1 MKHIISIISFVLSC
15 TLSVQATTLSEQA
28 DSAYMRDDFATAAA
42 LYQQII
48 TEEGTSSDLYYNLGN
63 AYYRQGMLGKA
74 IVYYERAL
82 KLNPT
87 NKEALSNL
95 AFVNSKITD
104 IPGDKGTFI
113 SNTFNN
119 IASKLHSNTWA
130 TIAIV
135 SFIMLLVGIAMY
147 VFSSNI
153 AIRKS
158 GFFGALILLVATII
172 TNVFAYMSALRSTSD
187 NEAIIITP
195 STLLSTSPREPKDR
209 SEEAMLLHEGTKVE
223 ILDSVKNGIDSSA
236 IIWYDVQV
244 DNTHRAWIKSSAV
257 EKI

>member
-1 MKHIISIISFVLSC
+1 MKYIISIISIVLGC
-15 TLSVQATTLSEQA
+15 TLYGQATNLSEQA
-28 DSAYMRDDFATAAA
+28 DSAYMRDDFATAAT

-48 TEEGTSSDLYYNLGN
+48 DEEGTSSDLYYNLGN
-63 AYYRQGMLGKA
+63 VYYRQGMLGKA
-74 IVYYERAL
+74 ILYYERAL

-87 NKEALSNL
+87 NEEALSNL

-119 IASKLHSNTWA
+119 IVAKLHSNTWA
-130 TIAIV
+130 AIAII
-135 SFIMLLVGIAMY
+135 SFILLLIGIAMY

-153 AIRKS
+153 TIRKS
-158 GFFGALILLVATII
+158 GFFGGLILLVATII
-172 TNVFAYMSALRSTSD
+172 ANIFAYMAALRSTSN
-187 NEAIIITP
+187 NEAIIISP

-223 ILDSVKNGIDSSA
+223 ILDSVKNGIDSTA